1 MKIKQNKKPG
11 WQQREREYN
20 EWLRSIGADIK
31 TKKRPSWEYET
42 YVPAKGPYIR
52 DVPQHPSRSTP
63 HENLCPK
70 QDSRRYTGEYIVG
83 IATMHKSNLVAVGAA
98 DAPSNYSTMRRN

>member
-1 MKIKQNKKPG
+1 MKIKAKKKPG

-31 TKKRPSWEYET
+31 PKKVDKWKYEVLKST
-42 YVPAKGPYIR
+42 PGPYIR

-63 HENLCPK
+63 NAAVCSKPERK
-70 QDSRRYTGEYIVG
+70 QYSGDYIVG
-83 IATMHKSNLVAVGAA
+83 IATMHKSNLVAVGAG
-98 DAPSNYSTMRRN
+98 DAPADYSTMRRN